1 MTTVINNSESGD
13 AEFALDPDFAI
24 YSKNF
29 SGIGGAYAKVD
40 SSGWMSSTWFFGFS
54 ESEGRMLVN
63 WVDYFWIGSF
73 SLGLP
78 LLGSQES
85 YHLLPGAVEVTEGSK
100 VVNSYLGGDV
110 NFVGKIYPGDEIR
123 FDNDPNKDFV
133 VSSISH
139 GGSSP
144 TGSTQITLTD
154 PASFSSVDFSNIF
167 RESSPGFV
175 YSSQLGWFYISE
187 AGGSK
192 GSWFWFYSSCPGLQK
207 YKNFADGVITTED
220 KSGAIGWVF
229 CAPTLVETNYFA
241 SIAGIFNQES
251 SGYDDTKI
259 VENGATYVQGEC
271 VIIGTSIK
279 GVTSY
284 YSMVA
289 NSQGEVFVAL
299 FYIAGAGNVPIVYNP
314 LVT

>member
-1 MTTVINNSESGD
+1 MTVIINNSESGD

-29 SGIGGAYAKVD
+29 SGISGKYAKVYD
-40 SSGWMSSTWFFGFS
+40 NGWMIYTWFFGFS
-54 ESEGRMLVN
+54 EFKSRMLVN
-63 WVDYFWIGSF
+63 WENLFWIGSF
-73 SLGLP
+73 SIGLP
-78 LLGSQES
+78 LLGDQASQKS
-85 YHLLPGAVEVTEGSK
+85 YHLLAGPVEVVEGSA
-100 VVNSYLGGDV
+100 VVNSYQGGDID
-110 NFVGKIYPGDEIR
+110 FAGKIYPGTVVR
-123 FDNDPNKDFV
+123 FDNDSNKNFV

-139 GGSSP
+139 GESSP
-144 TGSTQITLTD
+144 TGSTQITLTE
-154 PASFSSVDFSNIF
+154 PASFSSVNFSNIF
-167 RESSPGFV
+167 KESSPGFV

-192 GSWFWFYSSCPGLQK
+192 GSWFWFSSSCPGLQK
-207 YKNFADGVITTED
+207 YKNFVDGVITTED

-229 CAPTLVETNYFA
+229 CTPTLVETDYLA
-241 SIAGIFNQES
+241 SKAGGFER
-251 SGYDDTKI
+251 GYDDTKI
-259 VENGATYVQGEC
+259 VENEATYVQGEC
-271 VIIGTSIK
+271 VIIATSIN

-299 FYIAGAGNVPIVYNP
+299 FYIAGAGHVPIVYNP